1 MSDDRQALQDF
12 LAFLGQ
18 VDTDYFSEQRF
29 ISDPADIAEG
39 QHMLLHMIKV
49 GLDAWVDN
57 DASRPRFA
65 LQASPVMKWGG
76 EGPDNP
82 NHCAPLDPTRRYRI
96 RGRMRDEVYISYTV
110 YTGKQEGDWN
120 DGVISAMNHTE
131 FRCDDNGY
139 YEILIEPQP
148 AQGSLHMEA
157 GKPNCVIARHYWE
170 KETCAMADPDCVAEL
185 DIECLDDPG
194 YPRPLSPAALAEKL
208 QAVQTFIRGQTLDRP
223 LPGAGA
229 TPSWFSMNPNEF
241 PEPER
246 WVPSEGGGAGAIDN
260 AYCAT
265 LTILEPDQALVIEGR
280 WPECVYANLCF
291 WNRYQQAIDY
301 RYRPGSLNRRQMQ
314 LNDDGSFTCV
324 LAHTDPGVPNW
335 IDTEGHVVGSL
346 YFRFLL
352 SEGQIERPRARV
364 VPLDTLSATNNKAG

>member
-1 MSDDRQALQDF
+1 MSSDDRQAFSEF
-12 LAFLGQ
+12 LEFLGT
-18 VDTDYFSEQRF
+18 VDREYFSEQRF
-29 ISDPADIAEG
+29 ITDPADIAEG

-57 DASRPRFA
+57 DAARPRFA

-82 NHCAPLDPTRRYRI
+82 SHCAPLDPRRRYRI
-96 RGRMRDEVYISYTV
+96 TGRMRDEVYISFTV
-110 YTGKQEGDWN
+110 YTGKEEGDWN

-131 FRCDDNGY
+131 FTVDDDGN
-139 YEILIEPQP
+139 YEILIEPEP
-148 AQGSLHMEA
+148 GSGCLHMEA

-170 KETCAMADPDCVAEL
+170 KDISALADPECVAEL
-185 DIECLDDPG
+185 DIECLDEPG
-194 YPRPLSPAALAEKL
+194 FPRPLAPQPLAEKL
-208 QAVQTFIRGQTLDRP
+208 RAAQTFIRGQTLDRP

-229 TPSWFSMNPNEF
+229 TPSWFSMTPNEF

-265 LTILEPDQALVIEGR
+265 LTVLQPDEALVVEGR
-280 WPECVYANLCF
+280 WPECVYANVCF

-301 RYRPGSLNRRQMQ
+301 RYRPGSLNRTQMQ
-314 LNDDGSFTCV
+314 LNEDGSFTCV
-324 LAHTDPGVPNW
+324 LAHRDPGVPNW
-335 IDTEGHVVGSL
+335 IDTEGHMIGSL
-346 YFRFLL
+346 YFRFLM
-352 SEGQIERPRARV
+352 SEGPIERPRGRV
-364 VPLDTLSATNNKAG
+364 VSLDELVGA